1 MAKQAQKI
9 ISIDWHALGRTFIA
23 LVKFLKWPVTLLLIT
38 YLVVTVP
45 DYTRELRIDWQLIL
59 QYIDVIIWPL
69 VVVGALWFIKPNLP
83 NLLDRLEELNLLGN
97 KAKFGKRQN
106 PSADSQADE
115 LKELDPNAPNPTT
128 KTNADLQIA
137 DDDTHALLSS
147 YEAGVAFAQI
157 HADIF
162 GTQIIA
168 LRRLLDYNGGLKAEG
183 LLDIL
188 EEHKN
193 RAKGAAFT
201 DLVPFMQF
209 LLHNTLA
216 RYDAATDTY
225 QLTNGGYYYLV
236 FLYKANL
243 LDRFKEW

>member
-9 ISIDWHALGRTFIA
+9 ISIDWHTLGGLFLA
-23 LVKFLKWPVTLLLIT
+23 LVKFLRWPVTLLLTT
-38 YLVVTVP
+38 YLIIAIP
-45 DYTRELRIDWQLIL
+45 DYTRELRIDWLLIL
-59 QYIDVIIWPL
+59 RYVDVMIWPL

-106 PSADSQADE
+106 RSSDSQADE
-115 LKELDPNAPNPTT
+115 LKVLDPNAPKPTT

-137 DDDTHALLSS
+137 DDSTHALLSS
-147 YEAGVAFAQI
+147 YDACVAFAQI
-157 HADIF
+157 NADIF

-168 LRRLLDYNGGLKAEG
+168 LRRLLDYSSGLKAEG

-209 LLHNTLA
+209 LLHNTLVL
-216 RYDAATDTY
+216 YDAATDTY

-236 FLYKANL
+236 FLYRANL